1 VPVGTKDLVITV
13 KGKNFNKLNRVLWDD
28 VDLTVVQFSP
38 TELKVAVPVD
48 LVSRLGTWKIHM
60 MTGGRVPQESDN
72 NEEVMVTLG
81 KRIEN
86 RWNGQKMSADW

>member
-1 VPVGTKDLVITV
+1 M
-13 KGKNFNKLNRVLWDD
+13 LWDD
-28 VDLTVVQFSP
+28 VDLQVVEFSP
-38 TELKVAVPVD
+38 TELKVAVPPD

-60 MTGGRVPQESDN
+60 ITGGRVHEEGDN
-72 NEEVMVTLG
+72 YEEVMVTLG